1 MKTENI
7 FELKNQ
13 GYTIIRNLI
22 DDNWLDKLRVALD
35 ESFIK
40 HRQTQVANNN
50 DIQTDGVALHV
61 LLSDPLFI
69 EFLEELQNKEFFN
82 FLSNSFFNSKC
93 IINSFSGLDNLPNQ
107 PNFSAIVHRDLRFYS
122 GDFPIMLNC
131 LLMVDDFTIENGGT
145 YLLPYSHLEER
156 KPSDEEFFNKA
167 IQAVG
172 TKGDMLVFN
181 ANVWHSSAPNKTQ
194 DHRRAIPIT
203 VSKSFMK
210 QLLDYPRAIRYDKM
224 NNFSYE
230 MQQLLGYHSRVPA
243 SLNEWYQPEGK
254 RFYKKDQD

>member
-69 EFLEELQNKEFFN
+69 EF
-82 FLSNSFFNSKC
+82 
-93 IINSFSGLDNLPNQ
+93 
-107 PNFSAIVHRDLRFYS
+107 
-122 GDFPIMLNC
+122 
-131 LLMVDDFTIENGGT
+131 
-145 YLLPYSHLEER
+145 
-156 KPSDEEFFNKA
+156 
-167 IQAVG
+167 
-172 TKGDMLVFN
+172 
-181 ANVWHSSAPNKTQ
+181 
-194 DHRRAIPIT
+194 
-203 VSKSFMK
+203 
-210 QLLDYPRAIRYDKM
+210 
-224 NNFSYE
+224 
-230 MQQLLGYHSRVPA
+230 
-243 SLNEWYQPEGK
+243 
-254 RFYKKDQD
+254 

>member
-7 FELKNQ
+7 IELKDQ

-22 DDNWLDKLRVALD
+22 DDKWLDLLRDGLD
-35 ESFIK
+35 KAFIE
-40 HRQTQVANNN
+40 HRQTQLNNGN
-50 DIQTDGVALHV
+50 DIHTDGVALHV
-61 LLSDPLFI
+61 LLSNTIFI
-69 EFLEELQNKEFFN
+69 SFLEKLQKTGFFN
-82 FLSNSFFNSKC
+82 FLSESFFNSKC

-131 LLMVDDFTIENGGT
+131 LLMVDDFTVENGGT
-145 YLLPYSHLEER
+145 YLLPYSHLEKR
-156 KPSDEEFFNKA
+156 KPSDEEFFQNA

-172 TKGDMLVFN
+172 KKGDMLIFN
-181 ANVWHSSAPNKTQ
+181 ANVWHSSAPNTTQ

-210 QLLDYPRAIRYDKM
+210 QLLDYPRAIGYNRIDD
-224 NNFSYE
+224 FSLE
-230 MQQLLGYHSRVPA
+230 LQQLLGYHSRVPA
-243 SLNEWYQPEGK
+243 SLDEWYQPEDK